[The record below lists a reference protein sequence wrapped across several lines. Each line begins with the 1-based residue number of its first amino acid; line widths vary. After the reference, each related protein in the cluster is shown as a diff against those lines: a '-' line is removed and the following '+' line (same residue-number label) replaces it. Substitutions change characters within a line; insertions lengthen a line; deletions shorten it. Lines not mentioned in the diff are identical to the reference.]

1 VIFVVVID
9 LNDTFTILNE
19 GGFEDDV
26 QDVVNDTM

>member
-1 VIFVVVID
+1 MIFVVVID